1 MIYYMLLENLTTSL
15 RSKYNVGR
23 VTVSA
28 YDVFLIIL
36 AARTCEWRYNCNVGY
51 RNSCR
56 YFFEINQSTWN
67 LQQFA
72 CS

>member
-56 YFFEINQSTWN
+56 
-67 LQQFA
+67 
-72 CS
+72 